1 MDKKQTT
8 EVNTSTQEYFRPAE
22 AAEYLGISTRTLYSL
37 LSSGKLH
44 AIKLT
49 ARVTLISKRE
59 MEQMI
64 ERTIGASLSES
75 IFSKGRSGS
84 FSSDVSHVKE
94 KATSSRGSKRSA
106 SDRAPAGVTHDTHYT
121 MAEICAKYD
130 YSYGRFYTLRMRY
143 GIPKVH
149 AFGTS
154 CFPKETVDQTIT
166 QEQERLGKTL
176 REHWYTCGE
185 LMRIYGLGKTQVR
198 RFAVTHH
205 VRTKRANGNRL
216 YYLKEDWEAE
226 RRIAE
231 DKSTSTKE
239 KREGAN

>member
-84 FSSDVSHVKE
+84 FSSDVSHVKGRQHPPGE
-94 KATSSRGSKRSA
+94 ASGQLQTVHQQVLHMTHIILWPRSA
-106 SDRAPAGVTHDTHYT
+106 LSMTIVTVGSIRSACV
-121 MAEICAKYD
+121 MA
-130 YSYGRFYTLRMRY
+130 SLRSMLSEQA
-143 GIPKVH
+143 
-149 AFGTS
+149 AF
-154 CFPKETVDQTIT
+154 PRR
-166 QEQERLGKTL
+166 RLT
-176 REHWYTCGE
+176 
-185 LMRIYGLGKTQVR
+185 R
-198 RFAVTHH
+198 R
-205 VRTKRANGNRL
+205 
-216 YYLKEDWEAE
+216 
-226 RRIAE
+226 
-231 DKSTSTKE
+231 
-239 KREGAN
+239 